1 MHHHRFACTFASL
14 FLLSPAACT
23 VDRDVPAT
31 SDTDT
36 GTGSSGGSTSDSD
49 SGESSG
55 GEGSTGETNPDRAA
69 LEEVFEDDDDHEDD
83 EDLEVT
89 EAEELLGDAAAA
101 GAAIGRDHAAKREAG
116 MVVGMGDR
124 RFQGLAADIVEA
136 LSPLRAPLGVHGILG
151 NHDWKDCDLTRETGF
166 QRNSVIEAFAASG
179 QPLLHNSSRHI
190 PHGDTGFWL
199 VGTDSQRIGR
209 DAQRKYKSFLD
220 AEAAFA
226 DVPEGAPAIHL
237 AHEPDYFAEADPR
250 AFLQLSGHT
259 HGGQIKLFG
268 RTPVVPS
275 EFGERYV
282 TGYTQESGNHLI
294 VSDGIGFSGPPLR
307 FGVPPEIVLIT
318 IGHWE

>member
-1 MHHHRFACTFASL
+1 MFTRFKPHTANPFLIHSILRRAPRVTAYQVEDPRWTLPPLRIAFLSDLHVGAPWVSL
-14 FLLSPAACT
+14 GYVSRLVAQINALEADIILMGGDYLL
-23 VDRDVPAT
+23 DRNIRFM
-31 SDTDT
+31 S
-36 GTGSSGGSTSDSD
+36 
-49 SGESSG
+49 
-55 GEGSTGETNPDRAA
+55 RAA
-69 LEEVFEDDDDHEDD
+69 
-83 EDLEVT
+83 
-89 EAEELLGDAAAA
+89 
-101 GAAIGRDHAAKREAG
+101 
-116 MVVGMGDR
+116 
-124 RFQGLAADIVEA
+124 LAADIVEA

-166 QRNSVIEAFAASG
+166 QRNSVIEAFAATG
-179 QPLLHNSSRHI
+179 QPLLRNSSRHI

-209 DAQRKYKSFLD
+209 DSQRKYKSFLD